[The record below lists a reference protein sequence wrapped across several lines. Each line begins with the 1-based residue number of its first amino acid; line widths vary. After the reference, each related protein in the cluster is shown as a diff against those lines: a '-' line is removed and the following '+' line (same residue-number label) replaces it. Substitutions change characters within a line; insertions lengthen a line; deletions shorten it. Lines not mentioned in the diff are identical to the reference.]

1 MDPVYEANQL
11 GLTRTYRSDSF
22 MIYSQLGTD
31 KFVLRLESGD
41 DILQSLRQ
49 FATTRRLG
57 ASLLEGIGSLSKV
70 KLGHYDFKT
79 KQYRY
84 ETFEG
89 DLEVLNLSGN
99 IASMNREPL
108 PHVHVT
114 LGRRDFSVI
123 GGHLD
128 EGSSANMV
136 EIGIWKL
143 PGKLL
148 KAKDEGIG
156 LNVLQL
162 ARRI

>member
-1 MDPVYEANQL
+1 
-11 GLTRTYRSDSF
+11 
-22 MIYSQLGTD
+22 
-31 KFVLRLESGD
+31 
-41 DILQSLRQ
+41 DIIQSLRQ
-49 FATTRRLG
+49 FATTKKIG
-57 ASLLEGIGSLSKV
+57 ASLLEGIGSLNKV

-79 KQYRY
+79 RKYSY
-84 ETFEG
+84 ETFED
-89 DLEVLNLSGN
+89 DLEILSLSGN
-99 IASMNREPL
+99 IASMNGAAL

-123 GGHLD
+123 GGHMD

-143 PGKLL
+143 PGKLV
-148 KAKDEGIG
+148 KAKDDSIG

>member
-1 MDPVYEANQL
+1 
-11 GLTRTYRSDSF
+11 
-22 MIYSQLGTD
+22 MIYTQLGTD

-49 FATTRRLG
+49 FAVTKRLG
-57 ASLLEGIGSLSKV
+57 ASLLEGIGSLNKV

-84 ETFEG
+84 ETFED
-89 DLEVLNLSGN
+89 DLEILNLSGN
-99 IASMNREPL
+99 IASMNRQPL

-128 EGSSANMV
+128 EGSAANMV
-136 EIGIWKL
+136 EIGVWKL

-148 KAKDEGIG
+148 KAKDEAIG
-156 LNVLQL
+156 LNLLQL

>member
-1 MDPVYEANQL
+1 
-11 GLTRTYRSDSF
+11 
-22 MIYSQLGTD
+22 MIYTQLGTD
-31 KFVLRLESGD
+31 NYVMRLESGD

-49 FATTRRLG
+49 FASAKRLTAG
-57 ASLLEGIGSLSKV
+57 LIEGIGSLSKV

-79 KQYRY
+79 KQYKY
-84 ETFEG
+84 ETFED
-89 DLEVLNLSGN
+89 DLEILALSGN
-99 IASMNREPL
+99 IATMNRQPL

-136 EIGIWKL
+136 EIAVGKL

-148 KAKDEGIG
+148 KAKDEEVG
-156 LNVLQL
+156 LNLMQL

>member
-1 MDPVYEANQL
+1 
-11 GLTRTYRSDSF
+11 
-22 MIYSQLGTD
+22 MIYTPLGTD
-31 KFVLRLESGD
+31 KYVLRLESGD
-41 DILQSLRQ
+41 DILQTIRQ
-49 FATTRRLG
+49 FATTKRISAG
-57 ASLLEGIGSLSKV
+57 LLEGIGSLSKV

-84 ETFEG
+84 ETFED
-89 DLEVLNLSGN
+89 DLEILNLSGN

-136 EIGIWKL
+136 EIGLWKL
-143 PGKLL
+143 PGKLV
-148 KAKDEGIG
+148 KAKDVEIG
-156 LNVLQL
+156 LHVLQL

>member
-1 MDPVYEANQL
+1 
-11 GLTRTYRSDSF
+11 

-31 KFVLRLESGD
+31 KYVIRLESGD
-41 DILQSLRQ
+41 DILQTLRQ
-49 FATTRRLG
+49 FASAKRLS
-57 ASLLEGIGSLSKV
+57 ASLLDGIGSLSKV
-70 KLGHYDFKT
+70 KLGHYDFRT

-84 ETFEG
+84 ETFQDDFEI
-89 DLEVLNLSGN
+89 LNLSGN
-99 IASMNREPL
+99 ISRMNRQPL

-114 LGRRDFSVI
+114 LGRRDFSVF

-128 EGSSANMV
+128 EGSAANMV

-148 KAKDEGIG
+148 KAKDEDIG

>member
-1 MDPVYEANQL
+1 
-11 GLTRTYRSDSF
+11 
-22 MIYSQLGTD
+22 MIYAQLGTD
-31 KFVLRLESGD
+31 KYVLRLESGD

-49 FATTRRLG
+49 FAAKKRLG
-57 ASLLEGIGSLSKV
+57 ASLLEGIGSLSKA

-79 KQYRY
+79 KQYKY
-84 ETFEG
+84 QAFED
-89 DLEVLNLSGN
+89 DLEIVNLSGN
-99 IASMNREPL
+99 IASMNGQPL

-148 KAKDEGIG
+148 KAKDEAIG

>member
-1 MDPVYEANQL
+1 
-11 GLTRTYRSDSF
+11 
-22 MIYSQLGTD
+22 MIYAKLGTD
-31 KFVLRLESGD
+31 KYVLRLESGD
-41 DILQSLRQ
+41 DILRSLQQ
-49 FATTRRLG
+49 FANNKKLG
-57 ASLLEGIGSLSKV
+57 ASLIEGIGSLNKV

-84 ETFEG
+84 ETFE
-89 DLEVLNLSGN
+89 DDFEILSLSGN
-99 IASMNREPL
+99 ISSMNRKPL

-128 EGSSANMV
+128 EGSVANMV
-136 EIGIWKL
+136 EVGVWRL

-148 KAKDEGIG
+148 KAKDESIG

-162 ARRI
+162 SRRL

>member
-1 MDPVYEANQL
+1 
-11 GLTRTYRSDSF
+11 
-22 MIYSQLGTD
+22 MIYAQLGTD
-31 KFVLRLESGD
+31 KYVLRLESRD
-41 DILQSLRQ
+41 DILQSIRE
-49 FATTRRLG
+49 FATTKRLG

-84 ETFEG
+84 ETFED
-89 DLEVLNLSGN
+89 DLEILNLSGN

-143 PGKLL
+143 PGKLV
-148 KAKDEGIG
+148 KAKDEEIG

>member
-1 MDPVYEANQL
+1 
-11 GLTRTYRSDSF
+11 
-22 MIYSQLGTD
+22 MIYTQLGTD
-31 KFVLRLESGD
+31 KYILRLESGD
-41 DILQSLRQ
+41 DILRSLRQ
-49 FATTRRLG
+49 FATTERIG

-79 KQYRY
+79 RKYSY
-84 ETFEG
+84 ETFED
-89 DLEVLNLSGN
+89 DLEILNLSGN
-99 IASMNREPL
+99 IASMNRAPL

-123 GGHLD
+123 GGHMD

-136 EIGIWKL
+136 EIGVWKL
-143 PGKLL
+143 PGKLV
-148 KAKDEGIG
+148 KAKDDKIG

>member
-1 MDPVYEANQL
+1 
-11 GLTRTYRSDSF
+11 
-22 MIYSQLGTD
+22 MIYTQLGTD
-31 KFVLRLESGD
+31 KYILRLESGD
-41 DILQSLRQ
+41 DIIQSLRQ
-49 FATTRRLG
+49 FATTKKIG
-57 ASLLEGIGSLSKV
+57 ASLLEGIGSLNKV

-79 KQYRY
+79 RKYSY
-84 ETFEG
+84 ETFED
-89 DLEVLNLSGN
+89 DLEILNLSGN
-99 IASMNREPL
+99 IASMNRAPL
-108 PHVHVT
+108 PHVHAT

-143 PGKLL
+143 PGKLV
-148 KAKDEGIG
+148 KAKDASIG

>member
-1 MDPVYEANQL
+1 MIYTQL
-11 GLTRTYRSDSF
+11 G
-22 MIYSQLGTD
+22 ID
-31 KFVLRLESGD
+31 KYVLRLESGD
-41 DILQSLRQ
+41 DIVKSLRQ
-49 FATTRRLG
+49 FATTKRLG

-84 ETFEG
+84 ETFED
-89 DLEVLNLSGN
+89 DLEILNLSGN
-99 IASMNREPL
+99 IATMDRKPL
-108 PHVHVT
+108 PHVHAT

-136 EIGIWKL
+136 EIGLWKL
-143 PGKLL
+143 PGKLV
-148 KAKDEGIG
+148 KAKDAEIG

>member
-1 MDPVYEANQL
+1 
-11 GLTRTYRSDSF
+11 
-22 MIYSQLGTD
+22 MIYTQLGTHD
-31 KFVLRLESGD
+31 YVIRLESGD

-49 FATTRRLG
+49 FATAKRLRSG
-57 ASLLEGIGSLSKV
+57 LIEGVGSLSKV

-79 KQYRY
+79 KQYKY
-84 ETFEG
+84 EAFED
-89 DLEVLNLSGN
+89 DLEILNLSGN
-99 IASMNREPL
+99 ISSMNNEPL
-108 PHVHVT
+108 PHLHVT

-136 EIGIWKL
+136 EIGIRKL

-148 KAKDEGIG
+148 KARDQEIG

-162 ARRI
+162 SRRI

>member
-1 MDPVYEANQL
+1 MIYTQL
-11 GLTRTYRSDSF
+11 G
-22 MIYSQLGTD
+22 ID
-31 KFVLRLESGD
+31 KYVLRLESGD
-41 DILQSLRQ
+41 DILKSLRQ
-49 FATTRRLG
+49 FATTKRLG

-70 KLGHYDFKT
+70 KLGHYDFRT

-84 ETFEG
+84 ETFED
-89 DLEVLNLSGN
+89 DLEILNLSGN

-136 EIGIWKL
+136 EIGLWKL
-143 PGKLL
+143 PGKLV
-148 KAKDEGIG
+148 KAKDAEIG

>member
-1 MDPVYEANQL
+1 
-11 GLTRTYRSDSF
+11 
-22 MIYSQLGTD
+22 MIYTQLGTD
-31 KFVLRLESGD
+31 KYDMRLESGD

-49 FATTRRLG
+49 FATAKRLSAG
-57 ASLLEGIGSLSKV
+57 LLEGIGSLSKV

-79 KQYRY
+79 RKYSY
-84 ETFEG
+84 ETFED

-99 IASMNREPL
+99 IASMNRKPL

-128 EGSSANMV
+128 EGSAANMV

-143 PGKLL
+143 PGKLV
-148 KAKDEGIG
+148 KAKDDEIG

-162 ARRI
+162 SRRI

>member
-1 MDPVYEANQL
+1 
-11 GLTRTYRSDSF
+11 
-22 MIYSQLGTD
+22 MIYTQLGTD
-31 KFVLRLESGD
+31 KYVMRLESGD
-41 DILQSLRQ
+41 DILQSVRQ
-49 FATTRRLG
+49 FATAKRLG
-57 ASLLEGIGSLSKV
+57 AGLIEGIGSLSKV

-84 ETFEG
+84 ETFED
-89 DLEVLNLSGN
+89 DLEILNLSGN
-99 IASMNREPL
+99 IASMNRQPV

-143 PGKLL
+143 AGKLL
-148 KAKDEGIG
+148 KSKDEELG

>member
-1 MDPVYEANQL
+1 
-11 GLTRTYRSDSF
+11 
-22 MIYSQLGTD
+22 MIYTQLGTD
-31 KFVLRLESGD
+31 KYVLRLESGD
-41 DILQSLRQ
+41 DILKSLRQ
-49 FATTRRLG
+49 FATTKRLG

-70 KLGHYDFKT
+70 KLGHYDFRT

-84 ETFEG
+84 ETFED
-89 DLEVLNLSGN
+89 DLEILNLSGN

-136 EIGIWKL
+136 EIGLWKL
-143 PGKLL
+143 PGKLV
-148 KAKDEGIG
+148 KAKNAEIG

>member
-1 MDPVYEANQL
+1 
-11 GLTRTYRSDSF
+11 
-22 MIYSQLGTD
+22 MIYTQLGTD
-31 KFVLRLESGD
+31 RYVLRLESGD

-49 FATTRRLG
+49 FATTKRIG

-70 KLGHYDFKT
+70 KLGHYDFRT

-84 ETFEG
+84 ETFED
-89 DLEVLNLSGN
+89 DLEILALSGN

-108 PHVHVT
+108 PHVHIT

-136 EIGIWKL
+136 EIGLLKL
-143 PGKLL
+143 PGKLV
-148 KAKDEGIG
+148 KAKDTGIG

>member
-1 MDPVYEANQL
+1 
-11 GLTRTYRSDSF
+11 
-22 MIYSQLGTD
+22 MIYAQLGTD
-31 KFVLRLESGD
+31 KYVLRLESGD

-49 FATTRRLG
+49 FAAKKRLG

-79 KQYRY
+79 TPYKY
-84 ETFEG
+84 EAFED
-89 DLEVLNLSGN
+89 DLEIVNLAGN
-99 IASMNREPL
+99 IATMNSQPL

-143 PGKLL
+143 HGKLL
-148 KAKDEGIG
+148 KAKDEAIG

>member
-1 MDPVYEANQL
+1 
-11 GLTRTYRSDSF
+11 
-22 MIYSQLGTD
+22 MIYAQLGTQEYII
-31 KFVLRLESGD
+31 RLESGD
-41 DILQSLRQ
+41 NILQSLRQ
-49 FATTRRLG
+49 FATAKRLRSG
-57 ASLLEGIGSLSKV
+57 LVEGIGSLSKV

-79 KQYRY
+79 KQYKY
-84 ETFEG
+84 ETFED
-89 DLEVLNLSGN
+89 DLEILNLSGN
-99 IASMNREPL
+99 ISSMNNEPL

-136 EIGIWKL
+136 EIGIRKL

-148 KAKDEGIG
+148 KAKDEDIG

-162 ARRI
+162 ARRM

>member
-1 MDPVYEANQL
+1 
-11 GLTRTYRSDSF
+11 
-22 MIYSQLGTD
+22 MIYTQLGTD
-31 KFVLRLESGD
+31 KYVLRLESGD
-41 DILQSLRQ
+41 DILKSLRQ
-49 FATTRRLG
+49 FATTKRLG

-70 KLGHYDFKT
+70 KLGHYDFRT

-84 ETFEG
+84 ETFED
-89 DLEVLNLSGN
+89 DLEILNLSGN
-99 IASMNREPL
+99 IATMDRKPV

-114 LGRRDFSVI
+114 LGRRNFSVI

-136 EIGIWKL
+136 EIGLWKL
-143 PGKLL
+143 PGKLV
-148 KAKDEGIG
+148 KAKDAEIG

>member
-1 MDPVYEANQL
+1 
-11 GLTRTYRSDSF
+11 
-22 MIYSQLGTD
+22 MIYTQLGTD
-31 KFVLRLESGD
+31 RYVMRLESGD

-49 FATTRRLG
+49 FASAKRLTAG
-57 ASLLEGIGSLSKV
+57 LIEGIGSLSKV

-79 KQYRY
+79 KQYKY
-84 ETFEG
+84 ETFED
-89 DLEVLNLSGN
+89 DLEILALSGN
-99 IASMNREPL
+99 IASMNHQPL

-136 EIGIWKL
+136 EIAVGKL

-148 KAKDEGIG
+148 KAKDEEVG
-156 LNVLQL
+156 LNLLQL

>member
-1 MDPVYEANQL
+1 
-11 GLTRTYRSDSF
+11 
-22 MIYSQLGTD
+22 MIYTQLGTD

-41 DILQSLRQ
+41 DILLSLRQ
-49 FATTRRLG
+49 FATTKRLS

-79 KQYRY
+79 KHYRY
-84 ETFEG
+84 ETFED
-89 DLEVLNLSGN
+89 DLEILNLSGN
-99 IASMNREPL
+99 IASMNRQPL

-128 EGSSANMV
+128 EGSAANMV

-148 KAKDEGIG
+148 KTKDEQIG